1 MIRSGL
7 LVPGGHRASGTDDRA
22 VARAILRTEAAWVTA
37 QSEAGLVAPDT
48 ARAAEAA
55 VDRVALD
62 EAALGRLA
70 EASEGGGNPV
80 IPLLA
85 AYRAAVA
92 ELAGVPVAAVHR
104 SLTSQDVMDTALA
117 LVLRDVREQLAR
129 ELRRTGD
136 ALAGLVQRHRAT
148 LMVGRT
154 LTQHA
159 LPISFGLKA
168 SSWLAGVDAAA
179 ADVPERIHPTVSYGG
194 AAGTLAAGLALC
206 DRGRGRKDSL
216 DRLCELLGRWA
227 GQLGLE
233 LPEGVWHTDRVP
245 VLRTAAALA
254 GTTAALGRMANDV
267 LVMSRPE
274 IGELREPAA
283 PGRGVSSAMP
293 QKQNPVLS
301 VLLKRTAL
309 AAPPLLAQIGAGAAA
324 AVDERP
330 DGGWHTEWPA
340 LRELAA
346 LAAAAASHAAE
357 LAAGLRVDAQRMA
370 ENLRRAGPGVLAE
383 RLAAELAP
391 ALGQRDG
398 HDAKQRVQAAV
409 REYPDDWRGLAGH
422 LTELVRAEPDPVLPE
437 GVADDADG
445 IGEWLA
451 GLLDPAGYL
460 GAAVEL
466 CERAVHHHRELYR
479 TTPKG

>member
-7 LVPGGHRASGTDDRA
+7 LVPGDHRAAGTDDRA
-22 VARAILRTEAAWVTA
+22 VARAILRTEATWVTA
-37 QSEAGLVAPDT
+37 QSEAGLVAPGL

-55 VDRVALD
+55 VERVPLD
-62 EAALGRLA
+62 ETSLTRLA

-92 ELAGVPVAAVHR
+92 DVASEPVTAVHR

-117 LVLRDVREQLAR
+117 LVLSETREQLLR
-129 ELRRTGD
+129 ELARAGD
-136 ALAGLVQRHRAT
+136 ALAGLVERHRAT
-148 LMVGRT
+148 PMVGRT

-168 SSWLAGVDAAA
+168 SSWLAGVDDAA
-179 ADVPERIHPTVSYGG
+179 ADARERIRPAVSYGG

-206 DRGRGRKDSL
+206 ERGRGRQDSL
-216 DRLCELLGRWA
+216 DRLFELLGHWA
-227 GQLGLE
+227 RLLDLE
-233 LPEGVWHTDRVP
+233 LPDRVWHTDRVP
-245 VLRTAAALA
+245 VLRTAGALA
-254 GTTAALGRMANDV
+254 ETTAALGRMANDV

-274 IGELREPAA
+274 IGELREPTA

-301 VLLKRTAL
+301 VLLRRTAL
-309 AAPPLLAQIGAGAAA
+309 AAPSLLAQVTAGAAA

-330 DGGWHTEWPA
+330 DGGWHAEWPA

-346 LAAAAASHAAE
+346 LAAASACHAAE
-357 LAAGLRVDAQRMA
+357 LAGGLRVDEQRMA

-383 RLAAELAP
+383 RLTAELAP
-391 ALGQRDG
+391 VLGQRDG
-398 HDAKQRVQAAV
+398 RDAKQRVQAAV
-409 REYPDDWRGLAGH
+409 RQYPDDWRGLADH
-422 LTELVRAEPDPVLPE
+422 LTQLLRAQPDARLPE
-437 GVADDADG
+437 GVPDDADG
-445 IGEWLA
+445 VREWLE
-451 GLLDPAGYL
+451 GLLDPVGYL

-466 CERAVHHHRELYR
+466 CECAVHHHQELYS
-479 TTPKG
+479 TTLKG